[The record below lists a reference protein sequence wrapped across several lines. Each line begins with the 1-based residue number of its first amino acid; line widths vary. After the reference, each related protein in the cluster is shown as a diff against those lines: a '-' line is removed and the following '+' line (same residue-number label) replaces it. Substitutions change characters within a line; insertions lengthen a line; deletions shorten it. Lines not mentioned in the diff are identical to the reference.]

1 VCLEVGLRFGVDVGY
16 SSRGGFEFPM
26 GRRTPQSNTGSGTPG
41 APADS
46 ESHRPWR
53 WLGLFGR
60 FLLLWPA
67 LALFG
72 AVEDFDGETELE
84 DFLVV
89 AFVPAL
95 VGIVFVAL
103 DWLLTKTLSG
113 AVEKRGHPVPSVFRD
128 VSNVCLTLFV
138 LVLVGLILAGFV
150 FFLTDEVEPS
160 VGAGVD
166 PLVGA
171 GVDPLVGVGLATV
184 LALTLAGA
192 LCFRLLSRLLHGPNR
207 QQGLGGWNDAP
218 MLLRWMGYGTL
229 IPLFLLNS
237 VMLVD
242 DSFTLGESLLL
253 LLFFWISLRSAMARA
268 PGVWA
273 TQPWEVTIR
282 SFSLWFPW
290 IAVVGLLGLGFGALL
305 VAFPFLE
312 DWDTGAAVVVWVLL
326 FPLGIFSLAFT
337 SVLLW
342 RLGRSQL
349 PKLSVSQ
356 ALNRRPGDL
365 KTWSLESDG
374 TLVLNLASR
383 AVTTRWERPSP
394 ELVAYLEAYRLELM
408 GTDG

>member
-1 VCLEVGLRFGVDVGY
+1 MLGVDEGY

-138 LVLVGLILAGFV
+138 
-150 FFLTDEVEPS
+150 
-160 VGAGVD
+160 
-166 PLVGA
+166 
-171 GVDPLVGVGLATV
+171 
-184 LALTLAGA
+184 
-192 LCFRLLSRLLHGPNR
+192 
-207 QQGLGGWNDAP
+207 GGGDA
-218 MLLRWMGYGTL
+218 
-229 IPLFLLNS
+229 
-237 VMLVD
+237 
-242 DSFTLGESLLL
+242 
-253 LLFFWISLRSAMARA
+253 
-268 PGVWA
+268 
-273 TQPWEVTIR
+273 
-282 SFSLWFPW
+282 
-290 IAVVGLLGLGFGALL
+290 
-305 VAFPFLE
+305 
-312 DWDTGAAVVVWVLL
+312 
-326 FPLGIFSLAFT
+326 
-337 SVLLW
+337 
-342 RLGRSQL
+342 
-349 PKLSVSQ
+349 SQ
-356 ALNRRPGDL
+356 AYHRHLDPPGPGRPPGPAGGL
-365 KTWSLESDG
+365 HLSS
-374 TLVLNLASR
+374 
-383 AVTTRWERPSP
+383 
-394 ELVAYLEAYRLELM
+394 
-408 GTDG
+408 